1 MRPLPPTLR
10 ENRRYVLARVE
21 PPWAEIDG
29 RSLSGAVADAV
40 AALFGDAGMARVQ
53 PAVISAGAGHAIV
66 RCIRSTEG
74 DLLAALATIHHVGS
88 QRVALR
94 SVRTSGT
101 LRALRR
107 IVRDGAFCPATET
120 GEAHFGGRTWTCIR
134 YQVEKVDLFEKGFKN
149 QEPLFL
155 TAEDL
160 EE

>member
-10 ENRRYVLARVE
+10 ENRRYVLSRVE

-29 RSLSGAVADAV
+29 RSISAAVAEAV
-40 AALFGDAGMARVQ
+40 ASLFGDAGLARIQ
-53 PAVISAGAGHAIV
+53 PAVISAGAGHAII
-66 RCIRSTEG
+66 RCVRSTEG
-74 DLLAALATIHHVGS
+74 ELVAALATVHRVGS

-94 SVRTSGT
+94 PVRTSGT

-107 IVRDGAFCPATET
+107 AVREGAFCPATET
-120 GEAHFGGRTWTCIR
+120 GEARFGGRTFPCIR
-134 YQVEKVDLFEKGFKN
+134 YQIEKVDLFEKGFKS